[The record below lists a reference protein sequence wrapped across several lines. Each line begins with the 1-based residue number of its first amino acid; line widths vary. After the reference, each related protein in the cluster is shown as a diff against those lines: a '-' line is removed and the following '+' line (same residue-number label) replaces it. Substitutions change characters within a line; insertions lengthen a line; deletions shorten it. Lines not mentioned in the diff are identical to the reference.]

1 MGREHSHQAKRVPC
15 IAVLPQGL
23 EAIGADELSVL
34 GAKEVKPLRRAAA
47 FDADMACLYR
57 LHLQARLPFRLLRE
71 MSHFPCREREDLY
84 DGIQQALDWEHWL
97 HPSMSFRVDV
107 TGTAQGLNHSHFTA
121 LQVKNAVIDRQ
132 RELWGERSS
141 IDLEAP
147 DLNLHL
153 HLHRGE
159 ATLSLDGSGGSLHR
173 RGYRAAM
180 GAAPL
185 KENLAA
191 GLIRLCGW
199 DGTTPLVDPLC
210 GSGTLLIEAAAMAL
224 QLSPGFRRHFALES
238 WADFDLNRC
247 ESERNRAKSRERKN
261 QTLPLIQGFE
271 ADPSIAAQAR
281 SNVQAAGLEHVVEI
295 KTGSFPNTRTG
306 TWNAGVQSPTANASR
321 RQRSG
326 GLAPTWSLRQG
337 PRVWMGLWAWRQ
349 PPTHWSPAHEGA
361 GFRSVA
367 LDCHQRTDVLTFSAP
382 ERREW
387 CATALEVGWWGPQR
401 AGRPPAG

>member
-1 MGREHSHQAKRVPC
+1 MEHSSVGREHRHQAKRVPC

-23 EAIGADELSVL
+23 EAIGAEELSAL

-71 MSHFPCREREDLY
+71 MHRFPCVQRDDLY
-84 DGIQQALDWEHWL
+84 IGIQESLDWERWL
-97 HPSMSFRVDV
+97 HPSMTFRVDV
-107 TGTAQGLNHSHFTA
+107 TGTAPGLNHSHFTA
-121 LQVKNAVIDRQ
+121 LQVKNALIDRQ
-132 RELWGERSS
+132 RDLWGERSS
-141 IDLEAP
+141 IDLEEP

-153 HLHRGE
+153 HLHRGD

-191 GLIRLCGW
+191 GLIRLSGW

-224 QLSPGFRRHFALES
+224 QISPGFRRHFALES
-238 WADFDLNRC
+238 WADFDLERW

-281 SNVQAAGLEHVVEI
+281 TNVQAAGLEHVVEI
-295 KTGSFPNTRTG
+295 KTGSFHNFALPQEPG
-306 TWNAGVQSPTANASR
+306 TLVCN
-321 RQRSG
+321 
-326 GLAPTWSLRQG
+326 
-337 PRVWMGLWAWRQ
+337 
-349 PPTHWSPAHEGA
+349 PPYGERIGA
-361 GFRSVA
+361 GNDLESLYADLGRYAKDHGSGWA
-367 LDCHQRTDVLTFSAP
+367 LWLLSGNPQLTGALRMKATRRIPISNGGIDCRWLHYDV
-382 ERREW
+382 R
-387 CATALEVGWWGPQR
+387 
-401 AGRPPAG
+401 